1 MAFDPRGNSRSPFDG
16 PPEPLD
22 LDVQADDAARLIAAL
37 GVGPAYVF
45 GTSGGAQ
52 IGLNLAARHPD
63 LVRALVAHEP
73 PVTLLLDDPSEAL
86 AADREIHETY
96 LRDGVDAAKARFFAM
111 ADMDVGASDAPAPA
125 PRKPR
130 RDATLISST
139 PRPAF
144 HPAYSRFRPARRSA
158 GDLCPTAQLSGCAP
172 NSSTST
178 RELSSNHALG
188 LVFGGFDLFRSE
200 AIHRFWDARGKSL
213 QNFSAR

>member
-1 MAFDPRGNSRSPFDG
+1 M
-16 PPEPLD
+16 
-22 LDVQADDAARLIAAL
+22 QADDAARLMRHLASAQPML
-37 GVGPAYVF
+37 RHQRRGADRAEPSCAP
-45 GTSGGAQ
+45 SGSGA
-52 IGLNLAARHPD
+52 GAGG
-63 LVRALVAHEP
+63 P
-73 PVTLLLDDPSEAL
+73 PVTLLLDDPTEAL
-86 AADREIHETY
+86 AADRDLHETY
-96 LRDGVDAAKARFFAM
+96 LRESVDAAKARFFAK

-188 LVFGGFDLFRSE
+188 LVFGGYPTLRSE